1 MGNDQETLQEC
12 MDRYGL
18 FVRSEFVPFS
28 RSRNAKPDA
37 KPSERSLNWR
47 VTLVQRYNNSADDA
61 RYRDIVTAD
70 YSAGIAH
77 CPGYRQGMKMTMDN
91 AAIIEKET
99 ETGRKCKMY
108 NGRLF
113 HNASSGPVIE
123 PKAADVVHSLA
134 LDADVLNHAD
144 FESWASEFGYDA
156 DSQSAEKIYR
166 ACLEIA
172 LKMQAG
178 LGASVLLDLQTA
190 SQDY

>member
-1 MGNDQETLQEC
+1 MQETLQEC
-12 MDRYGL
+12 MNRYGL
-18 FVRSEFVPFS
+18 SVRSEFVPFS

-37 KPSERSLNWR
+37 KPSDRSLNWR
-47 VTLVQRYNNSADDA
+47 VTLVQRYENSAGDA

-77 CPGYRQGMKMTMDN
+77 CPGYRQGMKWTAGN

-108 NGRLF
+108 TANLF
-113 HNASSGPVIE
+113 HVTPSGPAIE
-123 PKAADVVHSLA
+123 PKAADVVRSLA

-144 FESWASEFGYDA
+144 FESWASEFGYDK
-156 DSQSAEKIYR
+156 DSRSAEKIYR

-172 LKMQAG
+172 LKLQAG
-178 LGASVLLDLQTA
+178 LGASVLSDLQTA